1 MGWSRSVT
9 GPTVELTMPKLP
21 TIPQA
26 LTPFVGVVAVAFV
39 LAVLYTAAPAAVIL
53 AIVTTLLAVVSMSAR
68 TLRTGATRSRAPRRR
83 VGWNLLGTV
92 DVRATDPFLTF
103 RAEQGE
109 EGISVPV
116 TPGQWSV
123 HGRSTN
129 TEGEAPGMREVEVRV
144 VRDVRWAMLD
154 WEWNPMQE
162 PVLHPSVGTSAQ
174 VGRVGLDTGSLKV
187 HAGRRDKQR
196 GSVRVQTGA
205 ADTTCGVG
213 VVRDPH
219 GQVVAVVSRFG

>member
-1 MGWSRSVT
+1 
-9 GPTVELTMPKLP
+9 MPKLP

-39 LAVLYTAAPAAVIL
+39 LAVLYTAAPVAVIL
-53 AIVTTLLAVVSMSAR
+53 AIVTTMLAVASMS
-68 TLRTGATRSRAPRRR
+68 LRTFRGGGTRTRTPRRR

-92 DVRATDPFLTF
+92 EVRATDPFLTF
-103 RAEQGE
+103 RAEQNE

-129 TEGEAPGMREVEVRV
+129 TEGETPGMREVEVRV

-154 WEWNPMQE
+154 WEWSPMQE
-162 PVLHPSVGTSAQ
+162 PVLPSSVGTSAQ
-174 VGRVGLDTGSLKV
+174 IGRVGLDTGSLRI
-187 HAGRRDKQR
+187 HAGRKDRQR
-196 GSVRVQTGA
+196 GIVRVQTGT
-205 ADTTCGVG
+205 ADATCGVG
-213 VVRDPH
+213 VVRDTH